1 MNNLAEALKQH
12 DPTPAKVLYRQWS
25 GGEWKRYTAGEIMDL
40 AARWQRAFLDRGFER
55 GDRVALCMKNS
66 VHWIAIDQA
75 CLGLGLVVVPL
86 YVIDNPENIAWCLT
100 HCEARLLV
108 LETPRVLE
116 TLRRAADALPPIVC
130 LQAEPEDE
138 VATPRTFLPADAKSF
153 TVVPMPE
160 DGLASI
166 VYTSGTTGRPK
177 GVKLSHR
184 NILSN
189 AEAAL
194 KIVDL
199 NESDLLLSVL
209 PLSHMFERTCGYY
222 APLMAGV
229 PVAFSRGVQQIGDD
243 LATVQPTIIMAVPRV
258 FERFL
263 VRIEQALKEK
273 RLKRALFERTV
284 ELGWR
289 VFCGKADAVDRAIYA
304 ALRRVVAKPI
314 LERLG
319 GRLRLTVVGGAALEH
334 RVAKHFLGLGL
345 TMLQGYGLSEVSP
358 VVAANHLDD
367 NDPASVGYPLE
378 GLEVKVSE
386 QHELLVRGPS
396 VMLGYWRDPEA
407 TAAVLSPDG
416 WLNTGDQVDIRD
428 GRIYI
433 KGRTK
438 DILVLSN
445 GEKVPTDQIEQAL
458 LEESAFEQ
466 LVLVGE
472 GRAFLILLAVSQETD
487 EKKLT
492 RLANDQLKAFPRYIR
507 VRRVIASKEA
517 WTLEEGLLTPTLKVK
532 RAKVLARFDADI
544 RRVYDASGL
553 TD

>member
-12 DPTPAKVLYRQWS
+12 ESTPGKVLYHQWT
-25 GGEWKRYTAGEIMDL
+25 GEEWKSYTAGEIIDL
-40 AARWQRAFLDRGFER
+40 AARWQQTFLDHGFER

-66 VHWIAIDQA
+66 VHWVAIDQA

-86 YVIDNPENIAWCLT
+86 YVIDNPENIAWCIS

-116 TLRRAADALPPIVC
+116 TLRQAADDLPPIVC
-130 LQAEPEDE
+130 LQAEPDDPVE
-138 VATPRTFLPADAKSF
+138 TPRTFLPAHAKGF
-153 TVVPMPE
+153 TVQPMPD

-177 GVKLSHR
+177 GVKLSHL

-189 AEAAL
+189 AYAAL

-199 NESDLLLSVL
+199 HDSDLLLSVL

-222 APLMAGV
+222 APLLHGA
-229 PVAFSRGVQQIGDD
+229 PVAFSRGVQHIGED
-243 LATVQPTIIMAVPRV
+243 LMGLRPTIIMAVPRV

-263 VRIEQALKEK
+263 VRIEQALKDK
-273 RLKRALFERTV
+273 RVKRELFERTV
-284 ELGWR
+284 AVGWR
-289 VFCGKADAVDRAIYA
+289 IFKGEANAVERAAYRV
-304 ALRRVVAKPI
+304 LRKVVAQPI

-334 RVAKHFLGLGL
+334 RVARHFLGLGL

-378 GLEVKVSE
+378 GVEVKVSE

-396 VMLGYWRDPEA
+396 VMLGYWRDPDA
-407 TAAVLSPDG
+407 TAAVLSADG
-416 WLNTGDQVDIRD
+416 WLNTGDQVDIRE

-445 GEKVPTDQIEQAL
+445 GEKVPTDEIERAL

-466 LVLVGE
+466 VLVAGE
-472 GRAFLILLAVSQETD
+472 GRAYLIMLAVSQESD
-487 EKKLT
+487 EKKLAK
-492 RLANDQLKAFPRYIR
+492 LANDRLKSFPRYIR
-507 VRRVIASKEA
+507 IRRVIATKEP
-517 WTLEEGLLTPTLKVK
+517 WTLDDGLLTPTLKV
-532 RAKVLARFDADI
+532 RRPKVLARFDAVI
-544 RRVYDASGL
+544 RRAYEDSGL

>member
-1 MNNLAEALKQH
+1 MINLAEALKQH
-12 DPTPAKVLYRQWS
+12 EVTPAKVLYHQWT
-25 GGEWKRYTAGEIMDL
+25 GEEWKTYTAGEIIDL
-40 AARWQRAFLDRGFER
+40 AARWQQAFQERGFER

-66 VHWIAIDQA
+66 VHWVAIDQA

-86 YVIDNPENIAWCLT
+86 YVIDNPANIAWCIE

-108 LETPRVLE
+108 LETPRMLE
-116 TLRRAADALPPIVC
+116 TLRNASTTLPPIVC
-130 LQAEPEDE
+130 LQTEPGDDVE
-138 VATPRTFLPADAKSF
+138 TPRTFLPAHARAFAVLPMAEDA
-153 TVVPMPE
+153 
-160 DGLASI
+160 LASI

-199 NESDLLLSVL
+199 RETDLLLSVL

-222 APLMAGV
+222 APLMHGA
-229 PVAFSRGVQQIGDD
+229 PVAFARGVQQIGED
-243 LATVQPTIIMAVPRV
+243 LARLQPTILMAVPRV

-263 VRIEQALKEK
+263 VRIEQAIKDK
-273 RLKRALFERTV
+273 PAKRALFERAV
-284 ELGWR
+284 AIGWR
-289 VFCGKADAVDRAIYA
+289 VFKGEADFIDRALHA
-304 ALRRVVAKPI
+304 VLRRLVARPI
-314 LERLG
+314 LEKLG
-319 GRLRLTVVGGAALEH
+319 GRLRITVVGGAALEQ

-345 TMLQGYGLSEVSP
+345 TMLQGYGLSEASP
-358 VVAANHLDD
+358 VVAANHPDD

-378 GLEVKVSE
+378 GFEVKVSD

-396 VMLGYWRDPEA
+396 VMLGYWRNPEA

-428 GRIYI
+428 KRIYI

-445 GEKVPTDQIEQAL
+445 GEKVPTDEIEQAL
-458 LEESAFEQ
+458 LEDRVFEQ
-466 LVLVGE
+466 VVVVGE
-472 GRAFLILLAVSQETD
+472 GRAYLILLAVTQETE

-492 RLANDQLKAFPRYIR
+492 KLANERLKGFPRYIR
-507 VRRVIASKEA
+507 IRRVIATKDP
-517 WTLEEGLLTPTLKVK
+517 WTLEDGLLTPTLKVK
-532 RAKVLARFDADI
+532 RTKVLERFEAEI
-544 RRVYDASGL
+544 RRVYDESGL
-553 TD
+553 TE

>member
-12 DPTPAKVLYRQWS
+12 EATPAKVLYHQWT
-25 GGEWKRYTAGEIMDL
+25 GEEWKSYTAAEIIDL
-40 AARWQRAFLDRGFER
+40 AARWQQTFLDHGFER

-66 VHWIAIDQA
+66 VHWVAIDQA

-86 YVIDNPENIAWCLT
+86 YVIDNPENIAWCIG

-116 TLRRAADALPPIVC
+116 TLRQAAQNLPPIVC
-130 LQAEPEDE
+130 MQAEPGDAVE
-138 VATPRTFLPADAKSF
+138 TPRTFLPASAKAF
-153 TVVPMPE
+153 TVQPMPE

-189 AEAAL
+189 ALAAL
-194 KIVDL
+194 RIVDL
-199 NESDLLLSVL
+199 HDSDLLLSVL

-222 APLMAGV
+222 APLLHGA
-229 PVAFSRGVQQIGDD
+229 PVAFSRGVQHIGED
-243 LATVQPTIIMAVPRV
+243 LTGLRPTIIMAVPRV

-263 VRIEQALKEK
+263 VRIEQALKDK
-273 RLKRALFERTV
+273 RVKRELFQRTV
-284 ELGWR
+284 VIGWR
-289 VFCGKADAVDRAIYA
+289 IFRGEASAFDRAAY
-304 ALRRVVAKPI
+304 RVLQRIVAQPV

-319 GRLRLTVVGGAALEH
+319 GRLRLTVVGGAALEQ
-334 RVAKHFLGLGL
+334 RVARHFLGLGL

-358 VVAANHLDD
+358 VVAANHMDD

-386 QHELLVRGPS
+386 QHELLVHGPS
-396 VMLGYWRDPEA
+396 VMLGYWRDPDA
-407 TAAVLSPDG
+407 TAAVLSADG
-416 WLNTGDQVDIRD
+416 WLNTGDQVDIRE

-445 GEKVPTDQIEQAL
+445 GEKVPTDEIERAL
-458 LEESAFEQ
+458 LEEPAFEQ
-466 LVLVGE
+466 VLVVGE
-472 GRAFLILLAVSQETD
+472 GRAYLILLAVSQDSD
-487 EKKLT
+487 EKKLAKLASD
-492 RLANDQLKAFPRYIR
+492 RLKSFPRYIR
-507 VRRVIASKEA
+507 IRRVIATKEP
-517 WTLEEGLLTPTLKVK
+517 WTLEDGLLTPTLKVK
-532 RAKVLARFDADI
+532 RAKVLARFDEAI
-544 RRVYDASGL
+544 RRAYEESGL